1 MEVLNLKYLTKKQVF
16 IEIFHFFRI
25 KYPEG
30 KKCVNYVILLGIIK
44 VEKLPSADSG
54 MPSTGC
60 LSGASV
66 VITPRL
72 TAFNSGEVVDNA
84 HLMRYI
90 WKL

>member
-1 MEVLNLKYLTKKQVF
+1 MKAPNIKFLPKNEDFLT
-16 IEIFHFFRI
+16 IFGLSN
-25 KYPEG
+25 PEG

-44 VEKLPSADSG
+44 VDELPSGDSG

-72 TAFNSGEVVDNA
+72 TALNSGEVVDNA